1 MSWTLSKRNLCFN
14 DGVQYSGGGEAKVA
28 EGNDENKRH
37 CLNRGGSKVIGIGAE
52 QTGVPC
58 ASLGYLKGLTL

>member
-28 EGNDENKRH
+28 EGNDENQRH
-37 CLNRGGSKVIGIGAE
+37 CLNRGGSKVIGIAAE
-52 QTGVPC
+52 QTGVP
-58 ASLGYLKGLTL
+58 